1 MYDTC
6 IYVMVGNKRALARM
20 SRACI
25 LPLVKAML
33 FVVDKIARNMKT
45 NQNKEVGQTH
55 QHKNIKTRKQTR
67 DMTRHEHGMDR
78 RMIIHTH
85 EQMLRMSMN
94 YKRIDTIMRISMHM
108 WA

>member
-1 MYDTC
+1 
-6 IYVMVGNKRALARM
+6 MVGNKRALARM
-20 SRACI
+20 SCACI
-25 LPLVKAML
+25 LLKAML
-33 FVVDKIARNMKT
+33 FVVDKIARYMKA
-45 NQNKEVGQTH
+45 NQNTEVGQAH

-94 YKRIDTIMRISMHM
+94 YKGIDTIMRMSMHM